1 MNRLNRQSGF
11 TLPEI
16 LIAALLVGVLAIIAS
31 SSNSM
36 NGSIFRATYNQV
48 QLINNQSISR
58 ALLLW
63 AKNESVLGQLPTPYS
78 GGGYVSSVVNMNS
91 GTSADIALQTFI
103 QQQNVSLPEA
113 NDDNFAAHRVRAYQL
128 VQGLTKQMPLYI
140 RSGPLV
146 TLTYDFG
153 VIYQTGCGINDSC
166 ATTTPPGASPML
178 TSSNYAS
185 WAAVAPDFGTA
196 YASTL
201 PLQES
206 MLELTV
212 SRLLTVRSKLLDA
225 YNQKRLGAAP
235 GDTTDWFIAPTGT
248 GAMSLSGANA
258 AANMGCYD
266 GWYPLNFA
274 SVNVLPQLGLGQSEY
289 GVTAWGGR
297 VEYCRDYDPTFS
309 GALSP
314 PHYAA
319 LRIHQSVSTASIPDG
334 ITAGNNVIISF

>member
-1 MNRLNRQSGF
+1 MNNLNRQSGF

-16 LIAALLVGVLAIIAS
+16 LIAVFVVGSLAIIAS
-31 SSNSM
+31 SSNAI
-36 NGSIFRATYNQV
+36 NGSIFRATYNQA
-48 QLINNQSISR
+48 QLINNQAISR

-63 AKNESVLGQLPTPYS
+63 AKNESALGQLPTPYS
-78 GGGYVSSVVNMNS
+78 GGVVNLSS

-103 QQQNVSLPEA
+103 QQQNVSLTEA

-128 VQGLTKQMPLYI
+128 VQGLIKQMPLYV

-153 VIYQTGCGINDSC
+153 VVYQTACGINDAC
-166 ATTTPPGASPML
+166 ATTTPPGASALL

-185 WAAVAPDFGTA
+185 WSAVAPDFGTA

-225 YNQKRLGAAP
+225 FNQKRLGAAP
-235 GDTTDWFIAPTGT
+235 GDTTNWFLAPTGT
-248 GAMSLSGANA
+248 GAMSMSGANA
-258 AANMGCYD
+258 VANMGCYD
-266 GWYPLNFA
+266 GWYPLNSA
-274 SVNVLPQLGLGQSEY
+274 PVNVLPQLGLGQSEY
-289 GVTAWGGR
+289 SVSAWGGR

-309 GALSP
+309 GALTP

-319 LRIHQSVSTASIPDG
+319 LRMNQSVSTASSPDG
-334 ITAGNNVIISF
+334 IAAGNNVIITF